1 MAKIL
6 FIPLSIVSGL
16 IAGLIGRKVFEAH
29 LGR

>member
-16 IAGLIGRKVFEAH
+16 IAGLIGKKVFE
-29 LGR
+29 GIWG